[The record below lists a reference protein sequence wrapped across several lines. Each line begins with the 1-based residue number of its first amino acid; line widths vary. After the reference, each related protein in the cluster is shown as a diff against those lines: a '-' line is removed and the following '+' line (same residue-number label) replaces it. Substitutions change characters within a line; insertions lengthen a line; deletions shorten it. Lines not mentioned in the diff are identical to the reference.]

1 MIVLYTIYSN
11 IQQYALINV
20 QLNEKKPRLLTKI
33 PRNPDNTKKPRSSG
47 KNPAVATLQLADHV
61 SSWDAAMNTQ

>member
-11 IQQYALINV
+11 IPQYALINV

-33 PRNPDNTKKPRSSG
+33 PRNPDDTKK
-47 KNPAVATLQLADHV
+47 
-61 SSWDAAMNTQ
+61 TQI